1 MKLVGGSGVEQLR
14 PAAFFKMRKSQI
26 FSTVFVAEQEEDKPH
41 KPPHAKVKSKHSF
54 VVDLSTELCRADRLL
69 SYSAMPGTQDFLVC
83 GSALNS
89 KGNDLGMLEIEARF
103 TEILFFMLEL

>member
-1 MKLVGGSGVEQLR
+1 MKVGGGSRVEEIEVSSLFQD
-14 PAAFFKMRKSQI
+14 AKKSQI
-26 FSTVFVAEQEEDKPH
+26 FFNGLCCRAQEEDKPH

-69 SYSAMPGTQDFLVC
+69 SYSAMPGTQDFLVS

-89 KGNDLGMLEIEARF
+89 KGIDLRMLEIEA
-103 TEILFFMLEL
+103 